1 MDVDLAA
8 GLLVLLNEC
17 LNRTLLLWLLL
28 DVEVVVVVVVDDDAD
43 DGPYMPANRAF
54 GRLRV

>member
-28 DVEVVVVVVVDDDAD
+28 DVEVVVVVDDDAD

-54 GRLRV
+54 GRLQV